1 MEMERPN
8 FFNLARTF
16 STFSAKTVTNN
27 VVRDMVWQI
36 HGTIPVNK
44 GIRILVVLE
53 VENTANNS
61 SASLISQTNQ
71 SKLLETQVFVGG
83 QKVHDYE
90 PFYFTSTKPQG
101 SANPKAKEDYT
112 YTSKDNTIK
121 GVLETSGKNTSYA
134 EQSARQETI
143 DSASTVAYYRIP
155 SGNTT
160 EKENVEDLN
169 GTRAQVVSGGM
180 KFYTPQTPPSA
191 KIHMDTKLD
200 GETAVLTVGTANG
213 NSNDATAGTIRNEP
227 KRYAAYMDLTMDF
240 LSGNKNLMEANKRYG
255 LKDLKELQGFKL
267 NRLPSWDE
275 LAYNAVSGSD
285 SKSYPDSDR
294 TAVMYI
300 QFRGDLNED
309 GELKDSIKNSNLL
322 DVAYDPD
329 YPAKDRYAK
338 DGYRKVYS
346 AEEIKALGGH
356 DSELEQG
363 EEWYYW
369 HTPDDDY
376 PDGRYRPVDPRE
388 IARLRLEYIGL
399 NAVDKATGD
408 YLTVPV
414 D

>member
-1 MEMERPN
+1 M
-8 FFNLARTF
+8 
-16 STFSAKTVTNN
+16 
-27 VVRDMVWQI
+27 
-36 HGTIPVNK
+36 
-44 GIRILVVLE
+44 
-53 VENTANNS
+53 
-61 SASLISQTNQ
+61 
-71 SKLLETQVFVGG
+71 
-83 QKVHDYE
+83 
-90 PFYFTSTKPQG
+90 
-101 SANPKAKEDYT
+101 
-112 YTSKDNTIK
+112 
-121 GVLETSGKNTSYA
+121 
-134 EQSARQETI
+134 
-143 DSASTVAYYRIP
+143 
-155 SGNTT
+155 
-160 EKENVEDLN
+160 
-169 GTRAQVVSGGM
+169 
-180 KFYTPQTPPSA
+180 
-191 KIHMDTKLD
+191 
-200 GETAVLTVGTANG
+200 G

-309 GELKDSIKNSNLL
+309 GELKDSIKNSKLL

-363 EEWYYW
+363 EEWYYCI
-369 HTPDDDY
+369 HQMTIIQMAVIV
-376 PDGRYRPVDPRE
+376 RLIRE
-388 IARLRLEYIGL
+388 RLR
-399 NAVDKATGD
+399 ACVWSTSD
-408 YLTVPV
+408 
-414 D
+414 

>member
-1 MEMERPN
+1 
-8 FFNLARTF
+8 
-16 STFSAKTVTNN
+16 
-27 VVRDMVWQI
+27 MV
-36 HGTIPVNK
+36 
-44 GIRILVVLE
+44 
-53 VENTANNS
+53 
-61 SASLISQTNQ
+61 
-71 SKLLETQVFVGG
+71 
-83 QKVHDYE
+83 
-90 PFYFTSTKPQG
+90 
-101 SANPKAKEDYT
+101 KEDYT

-309 GELKDSIKNSNLL
+309 GELKDSIKNSKLL

-346 AEEIKALGGH
+346 AERDK
-356 DSELEQG
+356 S
-363 EEWYYW
+363 
-369 HTPDDDY
+369 
-376 PDGRYRPVDPRE
+376 
-388 IARLRLEYIGL
+388 LRW
-399 NAVDKATGD
+399 T
-408 YLTVPV
+408 
-414 D
+414 